1 MCVCVKT
8 QCDLCVPVREV
19 DVATLAAVAPPDG
32 DLQVQIVASAAFE
45 EQRVVTTVG
54 GGAG

>member
-1 MCVCVKT
+1 M
-8 QCDLCVPVREV
+8 REV